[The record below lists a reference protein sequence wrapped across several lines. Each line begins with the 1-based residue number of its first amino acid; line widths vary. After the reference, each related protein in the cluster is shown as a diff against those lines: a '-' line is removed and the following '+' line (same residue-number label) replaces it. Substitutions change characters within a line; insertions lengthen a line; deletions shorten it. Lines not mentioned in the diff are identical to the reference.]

1 MFFFEKIPWYTVL
14 MALLVL
20 AVLILV
26 NEITRR
32 SKWCSIAVYIIM
44 PIVLTIA
51 IWPKTA
57 GADSPS
63 GYWFAWTKTYSAL
76 AGVMGFMALRYIKGL
91 DKNKFMLLFP
101 PLILSI
107 NILEAVYRDFQC
119 FSINGVE
126 NGLLIIGG
134 PWNIINGIAGILN
147 ILAISGW
154 CGIFISKDKSR
165 DMIWPDQLWF
175 WIMAY
180 NIWNFSYTYN
190 CISDRS
196 FYAGLILLM
205 SSTISTFLIKKGA
218 WLQHRAQCLAL
229 YAMFALTVP
238 TFAESS
244 KFAVKSSHNSNAL
257 LLLSI
262 LSLGVNIGVF
272 IYKIKCKRKYELN
285 SLRDEIY
292 ADSEKYKEIAAENY

>member
-1 MFFFEKIPWYTVL
+1 MFFFERIPWYTSL

-20 AVLILV
+20 TLLVLI

-32 SKWCSIAVYIIM
+32 SKWASIGVYIIM
-44 PIVLTIA
+44 PIILTIA
-51 IWPKTA
+51 VWPKTA

-76 AGVMGFMALRYIKGL
+76 AGVIGFMALRHIRGL
-91 DKNKFMLLFP
+91 DKNKFMLMFP
-101 PLILSI
+101 PLILAI

-119 FSINGVE
+119 YNIHGME
-126 NGLLIIGG
+126 NGLMIIGG

-147 ILAISGW
+147 IITISGW
-154 CGIFISKDKSR
+154 YGIFISKDKSR

-196 FYAGLILLM
+196 FYAGLILLL
-205 SSTISTFLIKKGA
+205 SSTIATFFIKKGA

-244 KFAVKSSHNSNAL
+244 KFAVRSSHNPKAL

-262 LSLGVNIGVF
+262 LSFGVNVAVLV
-272 IYKIKCKRKYELN
+272 YKIKCKREYKRN
-285 SLRDEIY
+285 SLKDEIY
-292 ADSEKYKEIAAENY
+292 INSKAYEEVVNIN